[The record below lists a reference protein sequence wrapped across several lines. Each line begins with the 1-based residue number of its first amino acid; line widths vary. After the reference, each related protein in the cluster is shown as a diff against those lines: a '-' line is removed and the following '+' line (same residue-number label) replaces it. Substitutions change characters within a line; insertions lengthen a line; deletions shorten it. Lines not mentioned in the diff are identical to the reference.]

1 MGRGR
6 CQRGDTRIV
15 PAQHHLVFIA
25 RRGGGS
31 SGRAA
36 RRDAQVDGLEEH
48 VMLVL
53 RPRFAALRDRVRLA
67 RLVRLRRLHVGVRV
81 KPKRTTMARVRT
93 RARPPTFEPREAFVA
108 TLRRSRSTG
117 TTRSSREDAEVG
129 RLRLRARS
137 RRTPRSRS
145 ASDRR
150 PRGFAR
156 KKPTNRARCR
166 RAGNAAATRVP
177 GPRERGLRGA
187 ASAGGLREETR
198 ACSDRVDRFASRVLA
213 PTRVALCPSLR
224 SSADFESAR
233 DADVTGVGCSEWGNF
248 VAMGSQSHVLVI
260 RRIWKDL
267 SIFPGRRRVIGREG
281 VRGKYQKLQKRRLGR
296 LDRRFLVRK
305 IFSVSRNT
313 LPQFFPPDAAH

>member
-25 RRGGGS
+25 KGGGGS

-36 RRDAQVDGLEEH
+36 RRHAQVDGLEEH

-156 KKPTNRARCR
+156 KKTNEPRTLPARRECRRDARSGDRASEAPEAPRARGVCVKR
-166 RAGNAAATRVP
+166 RAPVQTASIASRRASSPRRVLRCARHC
-177 GPRERGLRGA
+177 GRRLTSSPRETQTSRA
-187 ASAGGLREETR
+187 WDVPSGGILLW
-198 ACSDRVDRFASRVLA
+198 VV
-213 PTRVALCPSLR
+213 
-224 SSADFESAR
+224 
-233 DADVTGVGCSEWGNF
+233 
-248 VAMGSQSHVLVI
+248 SHTY
-260 RRIWKDL
+260 W
-267 SIFPGRRRVIGREG
+267 SFGGF
-281 VRGKYQKLQKRRLGR
+281 GK
-296 LDRRFLVRK
+296 
-305 IFSVSRNT
+305 I
-313 LPQFFPPDAAH
+313 

>member
-1 MGRGR
+1 VGRGR

-25 RRGGGS
+25 KGGGGS

-48 VMLVL
+48 VMLML

-177 GPRERGLRGA
+177 GPRERGPRGA

-213 PTRVALCPSLR
+213 PTRVALCPSF
-224 SSADFESAR
+224 A
-233 DADVTGVGCSEWGNF
+233 VVGLTPSPRETQPHGGGMF
-248 VAMGSQSHVLVI
+248 
-260 RRIWKDL
+260 
-267 SIFPGRRRVIGREG
+267 RVGEFCCYG
-281 VRGKYQKLQKRRLGR
+281 
-296 LDRRFLVRK
+296 
-305 IFSVSRNT
+305 
-313 LPQFFPPDAAH
+313 

>member
-1 MGRGR
+1 
-6 CQRGDTRIV
+6 
-15 PAQHHLVFIA
+15 
-25 RRGGGS
+25 
-31 SGRAA
+31 
-36 RRDAQVDGLEEH
+36 
-48 VMLVL
+48 MLVL

-177 GPRERGLRGA
+177 GPRERGPRGA

-248 VAMGSQSHVLVI
+248 VAMGSQSHVLVV

-267 SIFPGRRRVIGREG
+267 SMTTRDWPRRRAWQISETPEASTRAVRPSVLGSEDIFRFEKQSSPIFSSRRGALVHPSVHREDKRTSVG
-281 VRGKYQKLQKRRLGR
+281 ESSACVRGNPKRSASLHPRASSH
-296 LDRRFLVRK
+296 V
-305 IFSVSRNT
+305 
-313 LPQFFPPDAAH
+313 A